1 MKIKISAP
9 LIIISVSLIAY
20 MIYVYSLGIDK
31 VIETF
36 KMISLTSLMLLALS
50 IFVAIFFHALAWHLI
65 LLGGGVDRQKVRFRE
80 VFGIV
85 SIALLSGYIIPVGA
99 VTELMRLVLTNKR
112 LGLESS
118 KTVSTIMIH
127 RIYVS
132 SSAFLMIF
140 ILLIARYIVLGKLN
154 ISFTELVIIIIYT
167 LLVIIPNIG
176 LTGFLGTGLFRKIL
190 GKIKSFLE
198 EKYYK
203 EKILFDPSYFV
214 YEYKNSIKN
223 IFLSKYSLLSFLAS
237 AGEWLFLTTSM
248 YILINS
254 FMYGIGLLNA
264 FIIALFI
271 QLIYWIMPVSVSV
284 LAGFMEFII
293 TLALQVLGIS
303 PYIAVS
309 FAVTYRIVT
318 FLVLLTVSHPMMKI
332 LRIED
337 LRDLLRSSEKN
348 S

>member
-1 MKIKISAP
+1 LKIKISAP

-50 IFVAIFFHALAWHLI
+50 IFVAIFFHGLAWHLI

-99 VTELMRLVLTNKR
+99 VTELMRLVLANKR

-248 YILINS
+248 YILING

-271 QLIYWIMPVSVSV
+271 QLIYWIMPVSVSG

-318 FLVLLTVSHPMMKI
+318 FLVLLTISYPMMKI

>member
-1 MKIKISAP
+1 LKIKISAP

-50 IFVAIFFHALAWHLI
+50 IFVAIFFHGLAWHLI

-271 QLIYWIMPVSVSV
+271 QLIYWIMPVSVSG

-318 FLVLLTVSHPMMKI
+318 FLVLLIVSYPMMKI

>member
-1 MKIKISAP
+1 LKIKIPAP

-36 KMISLTSLMLLALS
+36 KMISLTSLILLALS

-65 LLGGGVDRQKVRFRE
+65 LLGGGVDRQKVSFGE
-80 VFGIV
+80 VFSIV

-127 RIYVS
+127 RVYVS

-214 YEYKNSIKN
+214 YEYKNTIKN

-271 QLIYWIMPVSVSV
+271 QLIYWIMPVSVSG

-318 FLVLLTVSHPMMKI
+318 FLVLLTVSYPMMKI

>member
-50 IFVAIFFHALAWHLI
+50 IFVAIFFHGLAWHLI

-118 KTVSTIMIH
+118 KTISTIMIH

-271 QLIYWIMPVSVSV
+271 QLIYWIMPVSVSG

-318 FLVLLTVSHPMMKI
+318 FLVLLIVSYPMMKI

>member
-1 MKIKISAP
+1 
-9 LIIISVSLIAY
+9 
-20 MIYVYSLGIDK
+20 
-31 VIETF
+31 
-36 KMISLTSLMLLALS
+36 MLLALS
-50 IFVAIFFHALAWHLI
+50 IFVAIFFHGLAWHLI

-118 KTVSTIMIH
+118 KTISTIMIH

-271 QLIYWIMPVSVSV
+271 QLIYWIMPVSVSG

-318 FLVLLTVSHPMMKI
+318 FLVLLIVSYPMMKI

>member
-1 MKIKISAP
+1 LKIKISAP

-65 LLGGGVDRQKVRFRE
+65 LLGGGVDRQKVRFGE

-214 YEYKNSIKN
+214 YEYKEFYKKHFFIKIFSIIIFSICWRMAFSYN
-223 IFLSKYSLLSFLAS
+223 IYV
-237 AGEWLFLTTSM
+237 
-248 YILINS
+248 YID
-254 FMYGIGLLNA
+254 
-264 FIIALFI
+264 
-271 QLIYWIMPVSVSV
+271 Q
-284 LAGFMEFII
+284 
-293 TLALQVLGIS
+293 
-303 PYIAVS
+303 
-309 FAVTYRIVT
+309 
-318 FLVLLTVSHPMMKI
+318 
-332 LRIED
+332 
-337 LRDLLRSSEKN
+337 
-348 S
+348 

>member
-1 MKIKISAP
+1 LKIKISAP

>member
-1 MKIKISAP
+1 
-9 LIIISVSLIAY
+9 
-20 MIYVYSLGIDK
+20 
-31 VIETF
+31 
-36 KMISLTSLMLLALS
+36 MLLALS
-50 IFVAIFFHALAWHLI
+50 IFVAIFFHGLAWHLI
-65 LLGGGVDRQKVRFRE
+65 LLGGGVDKQKARFRE

-118 KTVSTIMIH
+118 KTISTIMIH

-264 FIIALFI
+264 FIIALFT
-271 QLIYWIMPVSVSV
+271 QLIYWIMPVSVSG

-318 FLVLLTVSHPMMKI
+318 FLVLLIVSYPMMKI

>member
-50 IFVAIFFHALAWHLI
+50 IFVAIFFHGLAWHLI
-65 LLGGGVDRQKVRFRE
+65 LLGGGVDKQKARFRE

-118 KTVSTIMIH
+118 KTISTIMIH

-264 FIIALFI
+264 FIIALFT
-271 QLIYWIMPVSVSV
+271 QLIYWIMPVSVSG

-318 FLVLLTVSHPMMKI
+318 FLVLLIVSYPMMKI

>member
-1 MKIKISAP
+1 LKIKISAP

-50 IFVAIFFHALAWHLI
+50 IFVAIFFHGLAWHLI

-118 KTVSTIMIH
+118 KTISTIMIH

-271 QLIYWIMPVSVSV
+271 QLIYWIMPVSVSG

-318 FLVLLTVSHPMMKI
+318 FLVLLIVSYPMMKI

>member
-50 IFVAIFFHALAWHLI
+50 IFVAIFFHGLAWHLI

-271 QLIYWIMPVSVSV
+271 QLIYWIMPVSVSG

-318 FLVLLTVSHPMMKI
+318 FLVLLIVSYPMMKI

>member
-50 IFVAIFFHALAWHLI
+50 IFVAIFFHGLAWHLI

-118 KTVSTIMIH
+118 KTISTIMIH

-271 QLIYWIMPVSVSV
+271 QLIYWIMPVSISG

-318 FLVLLTVSHPMMKI
+318 FLVLLIVSYPMMKI